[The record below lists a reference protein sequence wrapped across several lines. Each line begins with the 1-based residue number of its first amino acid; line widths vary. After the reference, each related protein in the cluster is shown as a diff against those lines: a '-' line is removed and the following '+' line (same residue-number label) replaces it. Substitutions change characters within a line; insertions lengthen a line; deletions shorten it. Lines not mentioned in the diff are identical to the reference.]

1 MKMLIPDFALVLF
14 GGTGD
19 LSLRK
24 LLPALFARFR
34 AGDFPDSFRLIC
46 VGHRAMKSEEFIQLV
61 TEQCSQYNSFIKNE
75 NGII

>member
-1 MKMLIPDFALVLF
+1 MKMLIPDFDLVLF

-34 AGDFPDSFRLIC
+34 AGDLDR
-46 VGHRAMKSEEFIQLV
+46 KSV
-61 TEQCSQYNSFIKNE
+61 V
-75 NGII
+75 